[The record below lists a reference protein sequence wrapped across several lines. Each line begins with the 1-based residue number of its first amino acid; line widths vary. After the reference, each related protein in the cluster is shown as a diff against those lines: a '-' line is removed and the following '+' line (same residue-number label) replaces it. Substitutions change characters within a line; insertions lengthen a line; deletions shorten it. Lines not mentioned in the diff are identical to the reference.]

1 MDMSLKG
8 PRANPEAKSAMLT
21 QTIKTVHTFS
31 GAESEKNMM
40 GVTPLAKTRAN
51 A

>member
-8 PRANPEAKSAMLT
+8 LRANPEAKSAMLMG
-21 QTIKTVHTFS
+21 VHTDRTFS
-31 GAESEKNMM
+31 GAESEKNVM
-40 GVTPLAKTRAN
+40 GVTPLEKSRAN